1 MYYIF
6 IIIYADTFRIKNL
19 NETLQSIYFAPII
32 TPKHKYLDMQK
43 QITCIQ
49 TNLLVRICW
58 FFFFYITQSILS
70 YLKKYLSIYVHWKT
84 HYDQIQQILIK
95 LYFYSP
101 YSI

>member
-19 NETLQSIYFAPII
+19 NETLQSSYFAPII

-43 QITCIQ
+43 QITYIQ

-58 FFFFYITQSILS
+58 VFFFFFTLLNQF
-70 YLKKYLSIYVHWKT
+70 YLISKNIYQYMCIGKHIMIKYSK
-84 HYDQIQQILIK
+84 
-95 LYFYSP
+95 S
-101 YSI
+101 

>member
-19 NETLQSIYFAPII
+19 NSTLQSSYFAPII

-43 QITCIQ
+43 QITYIQ

-58 FFFFYITQSILS
+58 FFFLHYSINFILS
-70 YLKKYLSIYVHWKT
+70 QKISINICALENT
-84 HYDQIQQILIK
+84 L
-95 LYFYSP
+95 
-101 YSI
+101 